1 MITRSTLVRLL
12 AATCVLGALAVP
24 ITQASAASAAPEKLP
39 AGHNGAFAQP
49 DSALGA
55 NWQSSTDEVVS
66 GAGDSDG
73 YHVMV
78 AKADDAYA
86 WTNLVT
92 LNVPSGDVGP
102 WTGEICQT
110 GDGKY
115 AVAVYA
121 PSQTTN
127 TPALVRAGA
136 FAATINLA
144 TGAVT
149 PIAARVQLAYYD
161 PGCGLDNTVVL
172 TRALDEDEQ
181 QTQLVN
187 VDAATGQ
194 ITGTTVVKA
203 QVTNA
208 FHDPSGDIG
217 VIGGALARIGA
228 NGSHTTL
235 AGLAGRPYAVVPTS
249 RGIDVASAVGAQ
261 AVIQH
266 WTGKSLESLGQGP
279 LTSVHLYPQANGV
292 DAAVGNVSG
301 IATRDT
307 GMRTIAWSGPVDAI
321 SRQGGLVVGQLT
333 SREVQ
338 AISTQAVGAKDPVD
352 DAGQLSIAATATGT
366 GVTASAVVAANAPVT
381 NGTRTATPAVEAAG
395 NVNPSATEDFEKAV
409 DISTETDDGGSP
421 CLIPRNSPSAQ
432 ALQPTPAM
440 VEWAV
445 DQAAAGDLADL
456 QRPADYLGTEQPT
469 YSPAGMFPPV
479 TLQPSGGSVPAQ
491 VELGILAQE
500 SNFDEASWHAVPGDS
515 GNPLIADYYGTAQE
529 SGTADDP
536 DYVPEYTTADCGYGI
551 GQVTDGM
558 SSIKPDPLST
568 PEATAVATDYAAN
581 IAASLQILETTWNQL
596 EQMSPAMT
604 LNGGAPQYIENWYLA
619 IWGYNSGVYP
629 QADTSE
635 NGGYGVGWFNNPAN
649 PQYPSD
655 RVMFNDDV
663 TTSNDAASPQLWTY
677 EEKVMGWIEHPQV
690 KGTTVEYHQPTFGS
704 SETDPYYNC
713 DVSLDCS
720 VGNGNP
726 GPGLDMPPNTEFCS
740 LSVNNCNPSPSS
752 ASDPCPDDSAAC
764 WWDQPATW
772 ITSIG
777 PATAAVQNLPYQSGA
792 PEPTMNA
799 QYPADCPSR
808 SSVSGQFGAGMLV
821 VTDLNDASQNT
832 RGCAW
837 ANAQGNPNG
846 NDGKFTI
853 RLGDNISL
861 ETNPNGALQQNPMS
875 AQIDLHQIGAGFLG
889 HFYFTHTYNGAGN
902 DSATEQL
909 IPGDPQEDI
918 PPLTEQADDVP
929 TDIQH
934 KVVGTW
940 TPDIT
945 TADETGFN
953 LWTVYASVPDHGANA
968 PDVTYHIDYGETSTG
983 QPSGTTTCHINQAS
997 DGNRFVDIGTYN
1009 LTPGAD
1015 VWLDNMVTNTS
1026 AGDPM
1031 NGTKD
1036 VAFGSLIFVPG
1047 ASPITPPASACMS
1060 S

>member
-1 MITRSTLVRLL
+1 MRTRSSLVRLL
-12 AATCVLGALAVP
+12 ATTCLLGALAVP
-24 ITQASAASAAPEKLP
+24 ITQASSASAAPVKSSG
-39 AGHNGAFAQP
+39 GHNDAFAQP
-49 DSALGA
+49 NSALGA

-66 GAGDSDG
+66 GTGDSDG

-102 WTGEICQT
+102 WTGEVCQT

-115 AVAVYA
+115 AVVVYA
-121 PSQTTN
+121 PSESTN

-161 PGCGLDNTVVL
+161 PGCGLDDTVVL

-181 QTQLVN
+181 HTQLVN
-187 VDAATGQ
+187 VDAATGK

-203 QVTNA
+203 QVTNT

-217 VIGGALARIGA
+217 VIGGTLALIGA

-235 AGLAGRPYAVVPTS
+235 AKLAGRPYAVVPTS
-249 RGIDVASAVGAQ
+249 KGIDVASAAGTQ

-279 LTSVHLYPQANGV
+279 LASLHLYPQANGGDV
-292 DAAVGNVSG
+292 AVGDVSG
-301 IATRDT
+301 ITARDT
-307 GMRTIAWSGPVDAI
+307 GMRSMTWSGPVDAV
-321 SRQGGLVVGQLT
+321 SRQGGLVVSQLT

-352 DAGQLSIAATATGT
+352 DAGQLSIAATSTGT
-366 GVTASAVVAANAPVT
+366 GVTASGVVAA
-381 NGTRTATPAVEAAG
+381 TAAATSAVEGDA
-395 NVNPSATEDFEKAV
+395 NVNPSASGDFEKAV
-409 DISTETDDGGSP
+409 DISLETDDGGSP
-421 CLIPRNSPSAQ
+421 CLIPRNSPTDQ

-445 DQAAAGDLADL
+445 DQAVEGDLADI
-456 QRPADYLGTEQPT
+456 QRPADYLGTEQAA
-469 YSPAGMFPPV
+469 YSPAGMFPPA

-558 SSIKPDPLST
+558 SSIQPDPLTTSK
-568 PEATAVATDYAAN
+568 ATAVATDYATN
-581 IAASLQILETTWNQL
+581 IAASLQILEQTWNEL
-596 EQMSPAMT
+596 AQMSPAMT
-604 LNGGAPQYIENWYLA
+604 LNGGAPEYIENWYLA
-619 IWGYNSGVYP
+619 IWGYNSGVYS
-629 QADTSE
+629 QADAGE
-635 NGGYGVGWFNNPAN
+635 NLGYGVGWFNNPAN
-649 PQYPSD
+649 PQYPAD
-655 RVMFNDDV
+655 RVMFNDNV
-663 TTSNDAASPQLWTY
+663 TTSNDAASPQDWTY
-677 EEKVMGWIEHPQV
+677 QEKVMGWIEHPQV
-690 KGTTVEYHQPTFGS
+690 KGTTAEYHQPTFGS
-704 SETDPYYNC
+704 GVTDPYYNC
-713 DVSLDCS
+713 ALTLTCT
-720 VGNGNP
+720 VGDGDS
-726 GPGLDMPPNTEFCS
+726 GPGLNMPPNTEFCS
-740 LSVNNCNPSPSS
+740 LTVNNCNPSPSS

-772 ITSIG
+772 ITGVSSN
-777 PATAAVQNLPYQSGA
+777 TAATQYLTYLSGVA
-792 PEPTMNA
+792 QPAMVA

-821 VTDLNDASQNT
+821 VTDLNNPSENT
-832 RGCAW
+832 RGCVW
-837 ANAQGNPNG
+837 ANANGDATG

-853 RLGDNISL
+853 RLGDNISVSS
-861 ETNPNGALQQNPMS
+861 NPNGALQQNPLS

-889 HFYFTHTYNGAGN
+889 HFYFTHTYNGTGV
-902 DSATEQL
+902 DSATETL
-909 IPGDPQEDI
+909 LTGGDEVPD
-918 PPLTEQADDVP
+918 LTEEANDVP

-940 TPDIT
+940 TPGIT
-945 TADETGFN
+945 SADETGFG
-953 LWTVYASVPDHGANA
+953 LWTVYASLPDHGANA
-968 PDVTYHIDYGETSTG
+968 PDVTYHIDYGVDSTG
-983 QPSGTTTCHINQAS
+983 QPVGSTTCHINQAS
-997 DGNRFVDIGTYN
+997 DGNRFVDIGTYQ
-1009 LTPGAD
+1009 LTPGSD

-1047 ASPITPPASACMS
+1047 ASPITEPTSACMS